1 MPWNFS
7 FVLEGRLAGMAAPD
21 RSRGG
26 LRRVVSYLVEHG
38 FGGIVS
44 LTMRGLDERIVREAG
59 LCSSHIPVVDFT
71 APSLEQMVALVAF
84 VNKVAQQQRPTVIHC
99 GAGIGRTGTALAC
112 YLVSDGAAPDAAM
125 ERIRELRPG
134 SIETED
140 QEALV
145 RRYGEWLSAHPEAA
159 KLNNSAAARFR
170 SEE

>member
-21 RSRGG
+21 RSREG
-26 LRRVVSYLVEHG
+26 LRRVVSFLAEQG
-38 FGGIVS
+38 FGGIVC

-59 LCSSHIPVVDFT
+59 LRFFHIPVEDFT
-71 APSLEQMVALVAF
+71 APSLEQVAALVAF
-84 VNKVAQQQRPTVIHC
+84 VNEVAQQQQPTVIHC

-125 ERIRELRPG
+125 ERVRELRPG
-134 SIETED
+134 SIETEE